1 VSTAPETRSPDD
13 ADPALS
19 ASPSPLDPAPSASP
33 SPLDPAPSASTS
45 APALDPDS
53 DYDLDLDLDPG
64 PAAAPAPDETRSF
77 ETRVGT
83 IVGRVDGDVVRVLGV
98 PYAVAER
105 FEAPRPAPP
114 AVDDEGRPVPLLAFE
129 RSPASPQISSPA
141 MTLLIDDAA
150 RGMVD
155 SEHCQ
160 ALSITLPADLA
171 PGERLPV
178 MVFIHGGSYVNGAG
192 DLAVYD
198 PRSLVVEQ
206 RVVVVTVTYRLN
218 VFGFLGDGER
228 VPSNLG
234 LLDQL
239 EAVRWVHDTIGSFGG
254 DAETVTLFGQSSG
267 GDSVAHLMISEGARG
282 LFRRAIVQS
291 APLGLGA
298 GRAAMSKAMLR
309 VVGTPDPDATVEE
322 LLALQPLAER
332 AALRFGLRGG
342 MPFGP
347 QYGRA
352 PLPAERDR
360 DAAWRDA
367 APHVDLL
374 MGATTEETGLY
385 VPLVRALDLM
395 TSLPVVGGLLRRVL
409 VRATTG
415 AVYGRDVRRFVDR
428 HRASGGR
435 AVRYE
440 LSWEP
445 AGSRYGAAHIT
456 DLPLLLGSEEAW
468 GRSALLGTSD
478 WADVDRLGRRVRQI
492 WADFART
499 GTVAADAAAGLSG
512 TLVLDRG

>member
-1 VSTAPETRSPDD
+1 MSSAPETRTPET
-13 ADPALS
+13 PA
-19 ASPSPLDPAPSASP
+19 AE
-33 SPLDPAPSASTS
+33 T
-45 APALDPDS
+45 
-53 DYDLDLDLDPG
+53 
-64 PAAAPAPDETRSF
+64 PAAAVGTAETGAAPTRTFETRTF

-83 IVGRVDGDVVRVLGV
+83 VVGRVDGDVVRVLGV

-114 AVDDEGRPVPLLAFE
+114 AVGDDGQPVPFLAFE
-129 RSPASPQISSPA
+129 RAPASPQLASPA
-141 MTLLIDDAA
+141 MQVLFDDAA

-178 MVFIHGGSYVNGAG
+178 MVWIHGGAYVNGAG
-192 DLAVYD
+192 DLGVYD

-206 RVVVVTVTYRLN
+206 RVVVVAVTYRLG
-218 VFGFLGDGER
+218 VLGFLGDGDR

-239 EAVRWVHDTIGSFGG
+239 EAVRWVHDTIDAFGG
-254 DAETVTLFGQSSG
+254 DPDTVTLFGQSSG
-267 GDSVAHLMISEGARG
+267 GDSIAHLMISDGARG

-291 APLGLGA
+291 APLGLGR
-298 GRAAMSKAMLR
+298 GRSAMSRAMLR
-309 VVGTPDPDATVEE
+309 VVGAPDPDATVEE
-322 LLALQPLAER
+322 LLAGQPPAER

-352 PLPAERDR
+352 PLPAEEDR

-385 VPLVRALDLM
+385 VPLVRPLDVL
-395 TSLPVVGGLLRRVL
+395 TSLPVVGGLVRRVL

-415 AVYGRDVRRFVDR
+415 AVYGRDARRFVDR

-440 LSWEP
+440 LSWAP
-445 AGSRYGAAHIT
+445 RGSRYGAAHIT
-456 DLPLLLGSEEAW
+456 DLPLLLGTKEAW
-468 GRSALLGTSD
+468 GRSALLGESD
-478 WADVDRLGRRVRQI
+478 WAEVDRLGRRVRQI

-499 GTVAADAAAGLSG
+499 GTVAADAAAGASQA
-512 TLVLDRG
+512 LVLDRG

>member
-1 VSTAPETRSPDD
+1 M
-13 ADPALS
+13 S
-19 ASPSPLDPAPSASP
+19 ASPSPLDPAPR
-33 SPLDPAPSASTS
+33 ASTS
-45 APALDPDS
+45 APAIDS
-53 DYDLDLDLDPG
+53 DSDLDPG

-254 DAETVTLFGQSSG
+254 DADTITLFGQSSG

-385 VPLVRALDLM
+385 VPLVRALDVM

-445 AGSRYGAAHIT
+445 TGSRYGAAHIT

>member
-1 VSTAPETRSPDD
+1 VSTAPETR
-13 ADPALS
+13 AAE
-19 ASPSPLDPAPSASP
+19 
-33 SPLDPAPSASTS
+33 TS
-45 APALDPDS
+45 APA
-53 DYDLDLDLDPG
+53 
-64 PAAAPAPDETRSF
+64 APETRGVETGGAETRDVETRDF

-83 IVGRVDGDVVRVLGV
+83 IVGRVDGDVVKVLGV

-114 AVDDEGRPVPLLAFE
+114 AVDDEGRPVPLLALE
-129 RSPASPQISSPA
+129 RSPASPQLSSA
-141 MTLLIDDAA
+141 SMDALFEDAA

-160 ALSITLPADLA
+160 SLSITLPADLA
-171 PGERLPV
+171 PGEQVPV
-178 MVFIHGGSYVNGAG
+178 MVWIHGGSYVNGAG

-206 RVVVVTVTYRLN
+206 RVVVVAVTYRLG
-218 VFGFLGDGER
+218 VLGFLGDGER

-239 EAVRWVHDTIGSFGG
+239 EAVRWVHDTIGAFGG
-254 DAETVTLFGQSSG
+254 DPDMVTLFGQSSG
-267 GDSVAHLMISEGARG
+267 GDSIAHLMISDGARG

-291 APLGLGA
+291 PPLGLGR
-298 GRAAMSKAMLR
+298 GRAAMSRAMLR

-322 LLALQPLAER
+322 LLAGQPPAER

-352 PLPAERDR
+352 PLPAEHDR
-360 DAAWRDA
+360 AAAWRDV

-385 VPLVRALDLM
+385 VPLVRPLDVL

-415 AVYGRDVRRFVDR
+415 AVYGREVRRFVDR

-440 LSWEP
+440 LSWAP
-445 AGSRYGAAHIT
+445 RGSRYGAAHIT
-456 DLPLLLGSEEAW
+456 DLPLLLGTEEAW

-478 WADVDRLGRRVRQI
+478 WADVDRLGRRMRQI

-499 GTVAADAAAGLSG
+499 GTVAADAAAGLSR

>member
-19 ASPSPLDPAPSASP
+19 AS
-33 SPLDPAPSASTS
+33 TS
-45 APALDPDS
+45 APALDPDPDS

-254 DAETVTLFGQSSG
+254 DAETITLFGQSSG

>member
-1 VSTAPETRSPDD
+1 MSSAPETRTPETPAD
-13 ADPALS
+13 AS
-19 ASPSPLDPAPSASP
+19 AA
-33 SPLDPAPSASTS
+33 
-45 APALDPDS
+45 
-53 DYDLDLDLDPG
+53 G
-64 PAAAPAPDETRSF
+64 AAETRTF

-83 IVGRVDGDVVRVLGV
+83 VVGLVDGDVVRVRGV

-114 AVDDEGRPVPLLAFE
+114 AVDDDGQPVPFLAFD
-129 RSPASPQISSPA
+129 RAPASPQLSSPA
-141 MTLLIDDAA
+141 MQVLFDDAA

-178 MVFIHGGSYVNGAG
+178 MVWIHGGSYVNGAG

-206 RVVVVTVTYRLN
+206 RVVVVTVTYRLG

-239 EAVRWVHDTIGSFGG
+239 EAVRWVHETIDAFGG
-254 DAETVTLFGQSSG
+254 DADTVTLFGQSSG

-499 GTVAADAAAGLSG
+499 GTVAAAAAAGLSG

>member
-1 VSTAPETRSPDD
+1 VSSAPETRT
-13 ADPALS
+13 A
-19 ASPSPLDPAPSASP
+19 
-33 SPLDPAPSASTS
+33 
-45 APALDPDS
+45 
-53 DYDLDLDLDPG
+53 
-64 PAAAPAPDETRSF
+64 ETRTAETRTAETRTFEAGTFETRTF
-77 ETRVGT
+77 ETRVGR

-114 AVDDEGRPVPLLAFE
+114 EVDAEGRPLPLLAFD
-129 RSPASPQISSPA
+129 RAPASPQISSPA
-141 MTLLIDDAA
+141 MQLLIDDAA

-160 ALSITLPADLA
+160 ALSVTLPADLA

-178 MVFIHGGSYVNGAG
+178 MVWIHGGSYVNGAG

-206 RVVVVTVTYRLN
+206 RVVVVTVTYRLG

-239 EAVRWVHDTIGSFGG
+239 EAVRWVHDTIDAFGG
-254 DAETVTLFGQSSG
+254 DPDTVTLFGQSSG
-267 GDSVAHLMISEGARG
+267 GDSIAHLMISDGARG

-291 APLGLGA
+291 APLGLGR
-298 GRAAMSKAMLR
+298 GRSAMSRAMLR
-309 VVGTPDPDATVEE
+309 VVGTPDPDASVEE
-322 LLALQPLAER
+322 LLAGQPLAER
-332 AALRFGLRGG
+332 VALRFGLRGG

-352 PLPAERDR
+352 PLPAEEDR
-360 DAAWRDA
+360 DAAWRDV

-374 MGATTEETGLY
+374 MGATTGETGLY
-385 VPLVRALDLM
+385 VPLVRALDVT
-395 TSLPVVGGLLRRVL
+395 TSLPLVGGLLRRVL

-415 AVYGRDVRRFVDR
+415 AVYGRDARRFVAR

-440 LSWEP
+440 LDWQPE
-445 AGSRYGAAHIT
+445 GSRYGAAHIT

-468 GRSALLGTSD
+468 GRSALLGTAD

-499 GTVAADAAAGLSG
+499 GTVAADAAAGLSR